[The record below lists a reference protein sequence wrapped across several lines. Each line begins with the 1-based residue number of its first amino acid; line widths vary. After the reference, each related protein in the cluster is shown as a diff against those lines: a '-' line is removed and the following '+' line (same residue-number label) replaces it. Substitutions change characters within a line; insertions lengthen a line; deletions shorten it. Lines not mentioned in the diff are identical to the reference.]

1 MGPSGPMHSPE
12 GTLAII
18 PIVLKNTVSTA
29 NKHKTKLPPVQDNQA
44 PATLPFVQIQKKII
58 KIKQTN

>member
-18 PIVLKNTVSTA
+18 PIVLKNIVS
-29 NKHKTKLPPVQDNQA
+29 KDVKDVILPVKLKKLTLKWKKVKKVEFDNS
-44 PATLPFVQIQKKII
+44 VIVW
-58 KIKQTN
+58 